1 MKRVEKERDT
11 AMAENRA
18 AREIG
23 QVQER
28 ELSAR
33 TLRVTPILLTI
44 AVYGGALC
52 IGEWACLN
60 LIHWFWRQL

>member
-1 MKRVEKERDT
+1 
-11 AMAENRA
+11 MAENRV

-33 TLRVTPILLTI
+33 TLRATPILLTI